1 MSLQQIKLFLLPEPL
16 PLQNSV
22 YRLFFSNTVI
32 FEYPYSKKYSYS
44 DFLGPNIRDFSDIRT
59 VEYPMFEYSIRMV
72 ESSILSLKL
81 HSNKVVTTSFLF
93 FCVFPVSYAVLR
105 AMIGPNIRDFSDI
118 RTVEYPMFEYSI
130 RIVECSILSLKLHL
144 NKVVTSFLF
153 FCAFPSH
160 CILPHATRKFYH
172 QKSQRPAPQF
182 WLFWEV
188 QGNENGDVNEFGE
201 RGVSLLFTLGI
212 ARYNLWLEV

>member
-1 MSLQQIKLFLLPEPL
+1 MTVSMSRFQKYIPV
-16 PLQNSV
+16 SV

-144 NKVVTSFLF
+144 NKVVTTSFLF
-153 FCAFPSH
+153 FVLF
-160 CILPHATRKFYH
+160 LPVAFYH
-172 QKSQRPAPQF
+172 MQPANFIHLGSQLR
-182 WLFWEV
+182 
-188 QGNENGDVNEFGE
+188 GE
-201 RGVSLLFTLGI
+201 SYI
-212 ARYNLWLEV
+212 ASSGFEYPP